1 MLTLAHWVFI
11 LFILLIIATLIF
23 RKPPVLPA
31 AVGLFGVGLAESRN
45 GIEAVQISFR
55 ALILATSNLLGVI
68 VLIGL
73 VVTLT
78 QLLQKTKADQIL
90 VRPLLRIKS
99 MSLAYW
105 AVGIA
110 MWLLT
115 LLIWPTPALTLLGAV
130 VIPILGRIGIHP
142 IVLAVSLAV
151 FGKGMGLSGDFIIQ
165 GAPSLVSKATGI
177 PIGVLLSASFPVV
190 ILSGICGAGFGYI
203 TLKLFLKTEPG
214 SAENQKPE
222 GISENLLE
230 KRKNGKTERQARF
243 ERGPL
248 LAGIMA
254 LGYLGTVIV
263 ILIFKIHGDEASGL
277 IGGVTLLILC
287 ICTILTEGRD
297 AFSQFIIY
305 VKDGLRYAMGVFTP
319 IIIMSGF
326 FFLGTAAGSE
336 QVFLREGPGFFYDYT
351 ILLAEWI
358 PLTKWTVVGLIVFIA
373 ILASLDGSGF
383 SSLPL
388 VGGIAIA
395 LSQVSQIPAVPLAV
409 LGQVVGI
416 WTGAALIP
424 WGFVAVTS
432 AVAGVEVQRL
442 MKYTVPAYLAAIL
455 CALGWTLLQ
464 L

>member
-1 MLTLAHWVFI
+1 MLTLAHWVF
-11 LFILLIIATLIF
+11 LFFILMIIVTLFF
-23 RKPPVLPA
+23 RKPPILPA
-31 AVGLFGVGLAESRN
+31 AIGLFGVGLAESRN

-73 VVTLT
+73 VVALT

-90 VRPLLRIKS
+90 VRPLLKIKS

-105 AVGIA
+105 AVGVT
-110 MWLLT
+110 MWILT

-130 VIPILGRIGIHP
+130 VVPILGRIGIHP
-142 IVLAVSLAV
+142 LVLAASLAI
-151 FGKGMGLSGDFIIQ
+151 FGKGIGLSGDFIIQ

-177 PIGVLLSASFPVV
+177 PVTVLISASFPVV

-203 TLKLFLKTEPG
+203 ALKLFLSGEQGAADYSGSAPG
-214 SAENQKPE
+214 SEPLPKKGKGEAEELQVP
-222 GISENLLE
+222 
-230 KRKNGKTERQARF
+230 Q
-243 ERGPL
+243 ERGRL

-254 LGYLGTVIV
+254 LGYTGTVFM
-263 ILIFKIHGDEASGL
+263 ILMFKIHGDEASGL

-287 ICTILTEGRD
+287 ICTVLTEGKN
-297 AFSQFIIY
+297 AFSQFISYI
-305 VKDGLRYAMGVFTP
+305 KDGLRYAMGVFTP
-319 IIIMSGF
+319 IVMMAGF
-326 FFLGTAAGSE
+326 FFMGTAAGSE
-336 QVFLREGPGFFYDYT
+336 QIFLKEGSGFFYDYT

-358 PLTKWTVVGLIVFIA
+358 PLTKWTVVGLVTFTA
-373 ILASLDGSGF
+373 VLASLDGSGF
-383 SSLPL
+383 SCLPL
-388 VGGIAIA
+388 VGGMAIA

-424 WGFVAVTS
+424 WGFAAVTS
-432 AVAGVEVQRL
+432 AVAGVDVQRL
-442 MKYTVPAYLAAIL
+442 MKYILPAYLAAIL
-455 CALGWTLLQ
+455 TALGWTLFQ

>member
-1 MLTLAHWVFI
+1 MLTLAHWVF
-11 LFILLIIATLIF
+11 LFFILMIIVTLFF
-23 RKPPVLPA
+23 RKPPILPA
-31 AVGLFGVGLAESRN
+31 AIGLFGVGLAESRN

-73 VVTLT
+73 VVALT

-90 VRPLLRIKS
+90 VRPLLKIKS

-105 AVGIA
+105 AVGIT
-110 MWLLT
+110 MWVLT

-130 VIPILGRIGIHP
+130 VVPILGRIGIHP
-142 IVLAVSLAV
+142 LVLAASLAI
-151 FGKGMGLSGDFIIQ
+151 FGKGIGLSGDFIIQ

-177 PIGVLLSASFPVV
+177 PVTVLLSASFPVV

-203 TLKLFLKTEPG
+203 ALKFFLSGEQGAADSPRSEP
-214 SAENQKPE
+214 S
-222 GISENLLE
+222 SEPL
-230 KRKNGKTERQARF
+230 QVPH
-243 ERGPL
+243 ERGRL

-254 LGYLGTVIV
+254 LGYTGTVFM
-263 ILIFKIHGDEASGL
+263 ILMFKIHGDEASGL

-287 ICTILTEGRD
+287 ICTVLTEGKN
-297 AFSQFIIY
+297 AFSQFINY
-305 VKDGLRYAMGVFTP
+305 VKDGLRYAMGVFAP
-319 IIIMSGF
+319 IVMMAGF
-326 FFLGTAAGSE
+326 FFMGTAAGSE
-336 QVFLREGPGFFYDYT
+336 QIFLKEGAGFFYDYT

-358 PLTKWTVVGLIVFIA
+358 PLTKWTVVGLVTFTA
-373 ILASLDGSGF
+373 VLASLDGSGF
-383 SSLPL
+383 SCLPL
-388 VGGIAIA
+388 VGGMAIA

-424 WGFVAVTS
+424 WGFAAVTS
-432 AVAGVEVQRL
+432 AVAGVDVQRL
-442 MKYTVPAYLAAIL
+442 MKYILPAYLAAIL
-455 CALGWTLLQ
+455 TALGWTLVQ